1 VFKVT
6 PSGASDAFVCQFE
19 LWQH

>member
-1 VFKVT
+1 VT